1 MNTLFFSDQ
10 KREPKI
16 YFNQNQYQF
25 VVERLDKICFTW
37 SHIITRFDV
46 SSKPSFETTNDK
58 ESEVQLNVISPSDT
72 FMRRRHLPVFAMV
85 GKEAPNPY
93 KKKPNIYDDDDELF
107 EDDISSIE
115 LIVLSFL
122 ESNPFN
128 GSVLFIGG
136 KRTLLSDTNA
146 LTMECVLP
154 RYKHFAI
161 TLNTLS
167 TLYLSFRKIRKPA
180 DTRFIT
186 RSNSLID
193 NYKEMLFLKRLN
205 KILES
210 DDYNEDDL
218 DKLFSDYND
227 NKIFSDNDNDNDND
241 RKIGLKKYK
250 YKKDPISIKDL
261 EVMLNINVRIITNSY
276 FKHYLEVK
284 YFNIRWTNEIF
295 TKAEL
300 HSSNSCPQKD
310 MSKKNQKTSMFKERL
325 LFGTVLESYHY
336 LLYFYLLHNS
346 EYVQLKR
353 DLIKQGAISL

>member
-1 MNTLFFSDQ
+1 
-10 KREPKI
+10 
-16 YFNQNQYQF
+16 
-25 VVERLDKICFTW
+25 
-37 SHIITRFDV
+37 
-46 SSKPSFETTNDK
+46 
-58 ESEVQLNVISPSDT
+58 
-72 FMRRRHLPVFAMV
+72 MRRRHLPVFAMV

-346 EYVQLKR
+346 ECVQLKR
-353 DLIKQGAISL
+353 DLIKQGVLSFKA